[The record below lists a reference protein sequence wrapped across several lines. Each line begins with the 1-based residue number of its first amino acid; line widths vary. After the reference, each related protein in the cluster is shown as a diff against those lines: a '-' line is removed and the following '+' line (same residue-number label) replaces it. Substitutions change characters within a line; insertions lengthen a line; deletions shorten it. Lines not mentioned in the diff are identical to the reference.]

1 MKYINKQ
8 TLQVLTE
15 GEIRSLNPNTSFP
28 LPFVPPQEYSY
39 IFPSPQPSFNP
50 LTEYVQES
58 TPVLTQLG
66 HYEQQWIVATL
77 PLEQQELNLQNLRST
92 KMIAIKTER
101 DRRKFNGVFTNNK
114 WIHSDTYSRTQWL
127 GMVMMGANLPV
138 IEWTT
143 MDGTTINTTP
153 ALAQAVFQGTATLDA
168 TLFGFAKALAIAV
181 NESNDPG
188 SIDITTG
195 WPATFGE

>member
-1 MKYINKQ
+1 MKYINTQ
-8 TLQVLTE
+8 TLQVKTE
-15 GEIRSLNPNTSFP
+15 SEIRSINPNTSFP
-28 LPFVPPQEYSY
+28 VPFVAPQEYAY
-39 IFPSPQPSFNP
+39 IFPSPQPNHNS

-58 TPVLTQLG
+58 IPVLTNLG
-66 HYEQQWIVATL
+66 HYEQQWIVLEL
-77 PLEQQELNLQNLRST
+77 PVEQQEQNLQNLRLT
-92 KMIAIKTER
+92 RINAIKTER

-153 ALAQAVFQGTATLDA
+153 ALAQAVFQGTAALDA
-168 TLFGFAKALAIAV
+168 TLFGFAKALAIVV
-181 NESNDPG
+181 NESTDP
-188 SIDITTG
+188 SSVDITTG